1 MEREDGIL
9 LRAEERM
16 INWYPGH
23 MAKSRRLLQE
33 QLSRVDA
40 VIELCD
46 ARVPMAGRNPDL
58 SQMLGEKKRLLV
70 LNKADLADERMT
82 RAWTAYYRSRGIAC
96 RAFDSTRSRAKEI
109 TDSLAALTREMVER
123 LAARGVHKTVRAMVV
138 GIPNVGKST
147 FVNRLNGNAIA
158 RTGDRP
164 GVTRSNQ
171 WVKITPYLELLDTPG
186 LLWPKMEN
194 QEEAIRLAYIGSIN
208 DQVLDTQLLAARLLC
223 TLRELCPQ
231 AVSERFHIRDLEGD
245 GVALLEAAA
254 RGRGWL
260 LPGGI
265 ADTERGASVIL
276 DEFRSGKLGRLTLEK
291 VPEEE
296 KA

>member
-109 TDSLAALTREMVER
+109 TDSLAALTRES
-123 LAARGVHKTVRAMVV
+123 AR
-138 GIPNVGKST
+138 
-147 FVNRLNGNAIA
+147 
-158 RTGDRP
+158 
-164 GVTRSNQ
+164 
-171 WVKITPYLELLDTPG
+171 
-186 LLWPKMEN
+186 
-194 QEEAIRLAYIGSIN
+194 
-208 DQVLDTQLLAARLLC
+208 
-223 TLRELCPQ
+223 
-231 AVSERFHIRDLEGD
+231 
-245 GVALLEAAA
+245 
-254 RGRGWL
+254 
-260 LPGGI
+260 
-265 ADTERGASVIL
+265 
-276 DEFRSGKLGRLTLEK
+276 RSGPWWWAFPMWASPHLST
-291 VPEEE
+291 
-296 KA
+296 A